1 MARSKNQ
8 VIKEGWG
15 SRPNFQHSH
24 GLKMSEHVPT
34 ASLVPVVG
42 PPEDIEEGNLIL
54 DAYMRQDDYNDD
66 SNASHSQ
73 NSGEAQ
79 GGSGGAAKTANTGKS
94 GTRN

>member
-34 ASLVPVVG
+34 ASLVPVVA
-42 PPEDIEEGNLIL
+42 PEDIEEGNLIL

-66 SNASHSQ
+66 PNASHSQ

-79 GGSGGAAKTANTGKS
+79 GGSGGAAKTANTGRS
-94 GTRN
+94 GARN

>member
-24 GLKMSEHVPT
+24 GLKMT
-34 ASLVPVVG
+34 
-42 PPEDIEEGNLIL
+42 PEDIEEGNLIL

-94 GTRN
+94 GARN